1 MRTCKRRQS
10 FLILFILFSVS
21 FFASSATGQ
30 TLPVVGGAYQGQP
43 GLPVVGGAYQGQPG
57 LPVVGGAYQGQP
69 GLPVVGG
76 VYQGQP
82 ISPGD
87 NPVEAAKRR
96 REEAERILEVARA
109 AKLEAEQKLADA
121 ETALEKA
128 KADEKAAIDDRNQ
141 IVITYKNEL
150 KVAEQQFNKAD
161 AAFMAATRD
170 LQELEQKLASA
181 RAEVTENETAKQGA
195 EQALRQ
201 AENEVRRIKGEPELP
216 VVGGSYMGQPDG
228 TPLQLLRLQL
238 AEIQADCRK
247 KSKEYTD
254 RYCGDLKPGEPC
266 KMPAEVPR
274 WQTEC
279 RKKEES
285 IVIKIQAL
293 SGKEIKRQKL
303 G

>member
-10 FLILFILFSVS
+10 FLILFTILSVS

-30 TLPVVGGAYQGQP
+30 TLPVVGGSYQGQP
-43 GLPVVGGAYQGQPG
+43 GLPVVNGAYQVQPG
-57 LPVVGGAYQGQP
+57 LPVVSGS
-69 GLPVVGG
+69 
-76 VYQGQP
+76 YQGQP

-141 IVITYKNEL
+141 IVITYKKEL
-150 KVAEQQFNKAD
+150 EVAEQQFNTAD

-181 RAEVTENETAKQGA
+181 RTDVTENETAKQGA
-195 EQALRQ
+195 ERALFV
-201 AENEVRRIKGEPELP
+201 AENKVRRIKGQPELP
-216 VVGGSYMGQPDG
+216 VVGGSYTGQPG
-228 TPLQLLRLQL
+228 LPVVGGSY
-238 AEIQADCRK
+238 QA
-247 KSKEYTD
+247 
-254 RYCGDLKPGEPC
+254 PP
-266 KMPAEVPR
+266 
-274 WQTEC
+274 Q
-279 RKKEES
+279 
-285 IVIKIQAL
+285 
-293 SGKEIKRQKL
+293 
-303 G
+303 